1 MSTGFMFAIAAM
13 YLAAAIAFYVEGK
26 LPMFMVALCW
36 GIGNAM
42 LGLESLK

>member
-1 MSTGFMFAIAAM
+1 MSSAFMFAIGAM
-13 YLAAAIAFYVEGK
+13 YLAAAIAFYAEGK

>member
-1 MSTGFMFAIAAM
+1 MSSAFMFAIAAM
-13 YLAAAIAFYVEGK
+13 YGAAAVSFYFEGK
-26 LPMFMVALCW
+26 LPMFMVCLSW